1 MKIISKFKD
10 NYDFMVSKY
19 GLDETLVYDRRN
31 STPVSA
37 DELWRLDEG
46 DKKVFERK
54 LSGYRFIGGKF
65 ISWSKTDVNK
75 LPRLLHSVIFIGK
88 NLVHIFASQGKIY
101 TSLEFDETELRRQYQ
116 KDMTLSFSDGFRAH
130 IVSWLSKV
138 GEQAT
143 REEILQ
149 LVALKGDRKTTLKN
163 IVRDDK
169 IISKDEILSAPI
181 VFFKLTQDIRTT
193 VINPQLNTMGF
204 YLDADFVWQSLVE
217 FLSAKK
223 DASAPAGTIPNDIKI
238 ASKGFDVKRSFRPK
252 MK

>member
-1 MKIISKFKD
+1 M
-10 NYDFMVSKY
+10 
-19 GLDETLVYDRRN
+19 
-31 STPVSA
+31 
-37 DELWRLDEG
+37 
-46 DKKVFERK
+46 
-54 LSGYRFIGGKF
+54 
-65 ISWSKTDVNK
+65 
-75 LPRLLHSVIFIGK
+75 IFIGK

-101 TSLEFDETELRRQYQ
+101 TSLKFDETELRRQYQ
-116 KDMTLSFSDGFRAH
+116 KDRTLSFSDGFRAH

-149 LVALKGDRKTTLKN
+149 LVVLEGDRKTTLKN

-181 VFFKLTQDIRTT
+181 VFFKLTQDIHT
-193 VINPQLNTMGF
+193 VAINPQLNTMGF

-223 DASAPAGTIPNDIKI
+223 DVSAPAGTIPNDIKI
-238 ASKGFDVKRSFRPK
+238 TSKGFYVKRSLRPK

>member
-1 MKIISKFKD
+1 
-10 NYDFMVSKY
+10 MV
-19 GLDETLVYDRRN
+19 GT
-31 STPVSA
+31 

-46 DKKVFERK
+46 DKKAFERE
-54 LSGYRFIGGKF
+54 LRGYCFIGGKF
-65 ISWSKTDVNK
+65 YRLEKADVNK

-88 NLVHIFASQGKIY
+88 NLVDIFASQGKIY

-149 LVALKGDRKTTLKN
+149 LVALEGDRKTTLKN

-181 VFFKLTQDIRTT
+181 VFFKLTQSIRTIA
-193 VINPQLNTMGF
+193 INPQLGAMGF

-238 ASKGFDVKRSFRPK
+238 TSKGFDVKRSFRPK

>member
-1 MKIISKFKD
+1 
-10 NYDFMVSKY
+10 MVSKY

-65 ISWSKTDVNK
+65 INWSKTDVNK

-101 TSLEFDETELRRQYQ
+101 TSLEFDETELRRQYCN
-116 KDMTLSFSDGFRAH
+116 DRTLSFSDGFRAH

-143 REEILQ
+143 RDEILQ
-149 LVALKGDRKTTLKN
+149 LVAPKSERKTTLKN

-181 VFFKLTQDIRTT
+181 VFFKLTQDIRTIA
-193 VINPQLNTMGF
+193 INPQLSAIGLYF
-204 YLDADFVWQSLVE
+204 DAYFVWQSLVE